1 MKIIKL
7 LSAIIAVQFIQACTP
22 AQLVD
27 IPDDPTI
34 DNGKVLVYRESAYN
48 AAGIPMIF
56 GQGEADHKEL
66 WNSDFVELEYDE
78 GHKVF
83 FVRSNQADVPHKLP
97 VRVRTDKQTCLK
109 GYANP
114 DNYIKALFIPA
125 WYFSNTFF
133 LAEVPCPSDSEIAI
147 MDRIH

>member
-1 MKIIKL
+1 MYP
-7 LSAIIAVQFIQACTP
+7 P

-48 AAGIPMIF
+48 AAGIPMVF

-78 GHKVF
+78 GDKVF
-83 FVRSNQADVPHKLP
+83 FVRSNQADLPYKLP
-97 VRVRTDKQTCLK
+97 VHVTNDKKICLK
-109 GYANP
+109 GYTLTLIIILRL
-114 DNYIKALFIPA
+114 YLFLLGILIIRSI
-125 WYFSNTFF
+125 WLKFHVQVIQRLQQWKESTIH
-133 LAEVPCPSDSEIAI
+133 SENLYQ
-147 MDRIH
+147 